1 MEIRIIDNSGIN
13 HFLDF
18 DLKKANKKMEFH
30 LLTSFIKECFKEQVQ
45 KIHDLIPF
53 ENELIIKV
61 HLEQELQSHDAKP
74 ESTTLA
80 CFDRE
85 FSNEKEYVF
94 RLYYPTIKEIAF
106 FLLSENTTKINTSQ
120 FHNTILHE
128 LIHAIDILILKETLS
143 AHLKDY
149 RLGKSQSHFLV
160 KNIEKEKLNSQIQWA
175 FLSTVELFRNEGIS
189 VLGEKLLGNFSN
201 QSEFKIDFEVSSYFK
216 NLLTYAV
223 QMSINTHFASLDED
237 FKIFEEIRTQSLMAY
252 HIGDIILVKLIG
264 KLDPSLEN
272 LCKKTVLYLLGQ
284 SELKPT
290 QVEAKALLKYAF
302 QMDMSDYINALVNC
316 DHHEIQGAFMSKE
329 TLFKLCAVIQNEHNS
344 EAIRIFSEN
353 KEENSDPLAKTLF
366 LSLMQSTVYSC
377 MTNEELIFNYNQ
389 FVQNSSPEDIMATI
403 KEQATFLLPFATE
416 KNNEIAQWALT
427 YLFDEEDLIFDNI
440 SLLGCQDDW
449 IVLDAAI
456 QMVTFQNE
464 N

>member
-53 ENELIIKV
+53 ENELVIKV

-128 LIHAIDILILKETLS
+128 LIHAIDILILKETLT

-223 QMSINTHFASLDED
+223 QMSINTHFSSLDED
-237 FKIFEEIRTQSLMAY
+237 FTIFEEIRTQSLMAY

-272 LCKKTVLYLLGQ
+272 LCEKTVLYLLGQ

-290 QVEAKALLKYAF
+290 QV
-302 QMDMSDYINALVNC
+302 
-316 DHHEIQGAFMSKE
+316 
-329 TLFKLCAVIQNEHNS
+329 
-344 EAIRIFSEN
+344 
-353 KEENSDPLAKTLF
+353 
-366 LSLMQSTVYSC
+366 
-377 MTNEELIFNYNQ
+377 
-389 FVQNSSPEDIMATI
+389 
-403 KEQATFLLPFATE
+403 
-416 KNNEIAQWALT
+416 
-427 YLFDEEDLIFDNI
+427 
-440 SLLGCQDDW
+440 
-449 IVLDAAI
+449 
-456 QMVTFQNE
+456 
-464 N
+464 

>member
-1 MEIRIIDNSGIN
+1 M
-13 HFLDF
+13 H
-18 DLKKANKKMEFH
+18 
-30 LLTSFIKECFKEQVQ
+30 
-45 KIHDLIPF
+45 
-53 ENELIIKV
+53 
-61 HLEQELQSHDAKP
+61 
-74 ESTTLA
+74 
-80 CFDRE
+80 
-85 FSNEKEYVF
+85 
-94 RLYYPTIKEIAF
+94 
-106 FLLSENTTKINTSQ
+106 
-120 FHNTILHE
+120 
-128 LIHAIDILILKETLS
+128 
-143 AHLKDY
+143 
-149 RLGKSQSHFLV
+149 
-160 KNIEKEKLNSQIQWA
+160 IQ
-175 FLSTVELFRNEGIS
+175 
-189 VLGEKLLGNFSN
+189 LLGNFRN

-216 NLLTYAV
+216 NLLTCAV

-264 KLDPSLEN
+264 KLDSSLAN
-272 LCKKTVLYLLGQ
+272 LCEKTVLYLLGQ

-316 DHHEIQGAFMSKE
+316 NHDEIQGAFMSKE

-353 KEENSDPLAKTLF
+353 KEENSNPLAKTLF

-377 MTNEELIFNYNQ
+377 MNNEELILNYNQ
-389 FVQNSSPEDIMATI
+389 FVQNSSSEDIIATI
-403 KEQATFLLPFATE
+403 KEQAAFLLPFATE

-449 IVLDAAI
+449 IILDVAI
-456 QMVTFQNE
+456 QMVTKE
-464 N
+464 EMY